1 MAPEENQDTPEETT
15 PDTPEVEAPE
25 SDQTDIPD
33 GYIPQGR
40 YDDLRTEFDRRNQ
53 VFAALEGTLGPEAQE
68 QAFAIFGAE
77 FAEDDDEDYDEEDS
91 EDEDGDEPMTRAEF
105 EEYLSEQDA
114 EAEEYEADVA
124 FKQDLNEVLESIEK
138 DEGRTLSDQETRVLL
153 REAEA
158 QVAEYG
164 TFDLTDSWEGI
175 REWSKAEID
184 RYVKSKQEAT
194 LAPLGSAGDQKIDF
208 NDEDARRD
216 QMAKIMEADSQR
228 QAEES

>member
-1 MAPEENQDTPEETT
+1 MAPDEHQDTPEETT

-25 SDQTDIPD
+25 SDRTDTTED
-33 GYIPQGR
+33 YESR
-40 YDDLRTEFDRRNQ
+40 YNDLRSEFDRRNQ

-68 QAFAIFGAE
+68 EAFRIFGAE
-77 FAEDDDEDYDEEDS
+77 FAEEDEGDYDEEDS
-91 EDEDGDEPMTRAEF
+91 EDDGDEPMTRAEF
-105 EEYLSEQDA
+105 EEYLQEQNA

-208 NDEDARRD
+208 NDEDARRE
-216 QMAKIMEADSQR
+216 QMAKIMEADAQR
-228 QAEES
+228 NAEES

>member
-1 MAPEENQDTPEETT
+1 MAPDEHQDTPEETT
-15 PDTPEVEAPE
+15 PDTSEVEAPE
-25 SDQTDIPD
+25 SDRTDTTED
-33 GYIPQGR
+33 YESR
-40 YDDLRTEFDRRNQ
+40 YNDLRSEFDRRNQ

-124 FKQDLNEVLESIEK
+124 FKQDLNEVLEAIEA

>member
-1 MAPEENQDTPEETT
+1 MAPDEHQDTPEETT

-25 SDQTDIPD
+25 SDRTDTTED
-33 GYIPQGR
+33 YESR
-40 YDDLRTEFDRRNQ
+40 YNDLRSEFDRRNQ

-68 QAFAIFGAE
+68 EAFRIFGAE
-77 FAEDDDEDYDEEDS
+77 FAEDDDEDYDDDEDF
-91 EDEDGDEPMTRAEF
+91 EDDDGDEPMTRAEF

-114 EAEEYEADVA
+114 EVEEYEAEVN
-124 FKQDLNEVLESIEK
+124 FKQDLNEVLEAIEA

-158 QVAEYG
+158 QVAEFG

-208 NDEDARRD
+208 NDEDARRE
-216 QMAKIMEADSQR
+216 QMAKIMEADAQR
-228 QAEES
+228 NAEES

>member
-1 MAPEENQDTPEETT
+1 MAPDETQDTPEETT
-15 PDTPEVEAPE
+15 PDTSEVEAPE
-25 SDQTDIPD
+25 SDRTDTTED
-33 GYIPQGR
+33 YKSR
-40 YDDLRTEFDRRNQ
+40 YDDLRSEFDRRNQ
-53 VFAALEGTLGPEAQE
+53 VFAALEGRLGDEAQE

-77 FAEDDDEDYDEEDS
+77 FAEEDDEDYDEEDS
-91 EDEDGDEPMTRAEF
+91 EDDGDEPMTRAEF
-105 EEYLSEQDA
+105 EEYLAEQNA

-208 NDEDARRD
+208 NDEDARREH
-216 QMAKIMEADSQR
+216 MAKLMEADAQR
-228 QAEES
+228 NAEES